1 MEKLLDFLIDVGKL
15 KKGKRRGWLIHE
27 IPDAETT
34 ASHTFRLAFLV
45 WLLSKKKR
53 GMNLEK
59 LLKMAL
65 LHDICEVH
73 TWDETPYDPLLP
85 KDITKKKELE
95 KALDTW
101 PNFSLQDKERK
112 GKEKF
117 AREQK
122 SLKKLLSTLPKEIE
136 KEFLE
141 LWLDFEKGKSK
152 EGRFVKQADKLENYL
167 QGMEYYK
174 KYGKIRYKLWA
185 RWAKEIFHD
194 PVLIEFFR
202 EIDERFQNNRTPKK
216 RASLRKERKGR

>member
-1 MEKLLDFLIDVGKL
+1 MEKLLNFLVAVGKL
-15 KKGKRRGWLIHE
+15 KESERRGWLIHE

-65 LHDICEVH
+65 LHDICEVY

-85 KDITKKKELE
+85 KNIKKKKEME

-101 PNFSLQDKERK
+101 PDFSLKDKEHK
-112 GKEKF
+112 GRQKF
-117 AREQK
+117 AREKK

-136 KEFLE
+136 KEFFD
-141 LWLDFEKGKSK
+141 LWLDFEEGKSK

-185 RWAKEIFHD
+185 RWAKEIFDD

-202 EIDERFQNNRTPKK
+202 EIDDRFQKNPASAKK
-216 RASLRKERKGR
+216 VSRKINKTR